1 MPFSIIKNLKN
12 VSNIKNYVYMA
23 NKSTM
28 LNNPSLPFQILS
40 YQSVKSFL
48 EKFDA
53 SSLYS
58 ELLLPQG
65 SLFKRFIVC
74 EFPNQDLDTRAGRD
88 HIKSILFSALKF
100 TINTKARNIVLQI
113 DSPVISYSAVSYKR
127 VLEMLKSFLWTHNM
141 NIYLYIPDLPSGF
154 MDLSEKRALDRLIY
168 PSDYPSLS
176 MSNDDQSIL
185 LGCYEEEKRDYT
197 MYSMSY
203 ELISRKERP
212 LPRKEISILGNI
224 LDTDTSFSE
233 TLMAIISSKGLK
245 DSMVYN
251 KANID
256 RRHFSKIRTGEIKV
270 PKKQTVLALAIALEL
285 DITETSNLLEKAG
298 YSLSRSLLSDVI
310 IRYYIENENYDIYDI
325 NCALFEYDQPL
336 LGSFSD

>member
-113 DSPVISYSAVSYKR
+113 DSPAISYSAVSYKR

-141 NIYLYIPDLPSGF
+141 NIYLYIPDLSSGL
-154 MDLSEKRALDRLIY
+154 MDLSAKSALDRLIY
-168 PSDYPSLS
+168 PSRYPSLF
-176 MSNDDQSIL
+176 MPN
-185 LGCYEEEKRDYT
+185 RDYL
-197 MYSMSY
+197 MYCMSS
-203 ELISRKERP
+203 EIISGKERP

-285 DITETSNLLEKAG
+285 NITETSNLLEKAG
-298 YSLSRSLLSDVI
+298 YSLSRSLPSDVI

-325 NCALFEYDQPL
+325 NYALFEYDQPL
-336 LGSFSD
+336 LGSLSD

>member
-141 NIYLYIPDLPSGF
+141 NIYLYIPDLSSGL
-154 MDLSEKRALDRLIY
+154 MDLSAKRALDRLIY
-168 PSDYPSLS
+168 PSRYPSLF
-176 MSNDDQSIL
+176 MSN
-185 LGCYEEEKRDYT
+185 RDYL
-197 MYSMSY
+197 MYCMSS
-203 ELISRKERP
+203 EIISGKERP

-285 DITETSNLLEKAG
+285 NITETSNLLEKVG

-336 LGSFSD
+336 LGSLSD